1 MYGVNTLSRAP
12 RASRLAVAVLA
23 LATFSMAADPAEAR
37 SRHKGHGR
45 AKAEKAQQEAPAQAN
60 IFSALFSGGS
70 DKTETGSLG
79 PSASADAGVSDSRS
93 ANRRGRSSAASAT
106 VATRGNVP
114 SGTGIAS
121 FYGGRHH
128 GGPTAS
134 GERFN
139 QNAMTA
145 AHRSAP
151 LGSQMRVT
159 NLNNG
164 KSIVVRI
171 NDRGPFVRGR
181 IIDVSKGAAQAL
193 GFVSAGLTRVKV
205 EPAT

>member
-1 MYGVNTLSRAP
+1 LYRVVTLSGARRAP
-12 RASRLAVAVLA
+12 RLAIAALA
-23 LATFSMAADPAEAR
+23 LATLSLAGTSAEAGSRHKRHGGQTNSKQAPAEAGT
-37 SRHKGHGR
+37 SGNVL
-45 AKAEKAQQEAPAQAN
+45 A
-60 IFSALFSGGS
+60 SLFSGTA
-70 DKTETGSLG
+70 DK
-79 PSASADAGVSDSRS
+79 PDAGKANSRGTARGS
-93 ANRRGRSSAASAT
+93 AGAA
-106 VATRGNVP
+106 
-114 SGTGIAS
+114 GTGIAS

-164 KSIVVRI
+164 KSVVVRI
-171 NDRGPFVRGR
+171 NDRGPYIGGR
-181 IIDVSKGAAQAL
+181 IIDVSKGAAEAL
-193 GFVSAGLTRVKV
+193 GFISAGLARVKLERV
-205 EPAT
+205 